1 MNARFEKGRATLAL
15 CLCILSALALC
26 MRFPE
31 PELSAAAQSSGI
43 LNIMENLRLSLD
55 GTAVL
60 SSFVA
65 AALFFLWRHNRRE
78 SRRRYVLL
86 PVCCFLM
93 AVIWLMAQGFV
104 IGNSLQALTSGLGQ
118 LCKSGIYLLG
128 SAWFLIQLGIALDV
142 FLEQRRDIRAGEER
156 LLAFYRRHSF
166 LCPFL
171 LLLLSCALPLALV
184 YPGGMCADSWCQAGM
199 YFQVVR
205 PDWGLYEF
213 TSHHPPAHTV
223 YFSAMI
229 ALGKKLGSANL
240 GLFAVV
246 LLQAVMHSAVFAYSL
261 HTMKRLG
268 APRYLRV
275 LSLLAVMFCPFYVT
289 AYPAV
294 VKDNVYSWAIVLFVI
309 EVIYTLHLGQDYWRS
324 WRHMALLAL
333 GILTAML
340 MRNNGKYVIYPMVLL
355 LLVLFFLQY
364 KKTGVPRRVALAL
377 LLPVL
382 AANLIQSGLMSRY
395 SIEKGSIREALSMPI
410 QQTARYVL
418 ERGDEVTAEEEAA
431 IRAVLDYD
439 NMARDYY
446 PMESDPVKD
455 TFNPEA
461 TTADVLNY
469 LKAWLRMGLKHPM
482 VYLKATVNQSYP
494 LVFPFSEC
502 NALANGTLNRY
513 HLFAAEAIG
522 IQDVEVAPRLN
533 NIRNEFNQDLFY
545 LPFTGLVCS
554 IPVHVLVLMFLC
566 CYALSRRYWRFLIP
580 ALPLLLSVGI
590 ILLAPGIA
598 GTPRYAYPIV
608 YSLPVVLAYYCSIIR
623 IHAGK
628 VQQ

>member
-1 MNARFEKGRATLAL
+1 MKVFPERGRASLAL
-15 CLCILSALALC
+15 CLCVLSALALC
-26 MRFPE
+26 MQFPE
-31 PELSAAAQSSGI
+31 PALSNAAQGSGI

-65 AALFFLWRHNRRE
+65 AALYFLWRHNRRE
-78 SRRRYVLL
+78 SRRHYVLL
-86 PVCCFLM
+86 PICCFFV

-104 IGNSLQALTSGLGQ
+104 IDNSLQALTSGLGQ
-118 LCKSGIYLLG
+118 MFKSGIYLLG
-128 SAWFLIQLGIALDV
+128 SAWFLTQLGIALDV
-142 FLEQRRDIRAGEER
+142 FIQSGSDIKEGKGR
-156 LLAFYRRHSF
+156 LQAFIRRHSF

-171 LLLLSCALPLALV
+171 LLLFSCALPLALV
-184 YPGGMCADSWCQAGM
+184 FPGGMNADSWCQAGM

-223 YFSAMI
+223 LFSSII
-229 ALGKKLGSANL
+229 ALGRKLGSADM
-240 GLFAVV
+240 GLFAVM
-246 LLQAVMHSAVFAYSL
+246 LLQALLHSAVFAYAF
-261 HTMKRLG
+261 HTMGQLG

-275 LSLLAVMFCPFYVT
+275 LGLLAAMFSPFYVT
-289 AYPAV
+289 AYPTI
-294 VKDNVYSWAIVLFVI
+294 VKDNVYSWAILLFVI
-309 EVIYTLHLGQDYWRS
+309 EVICMLHLGRDYWRS
-324 WRHMALLAL
+324 GRHMALLAL
-333 GILTAML
+333 GILGSML

-355 LLVLFFLQY
+355 LLMVFCIRY
-364 KKTGVPRRVALAL
+364 KKTGVPRRVALCL

-382 AANLIQSGLMSRY
+382 AANLIQSGLMSHY
-395 SIEKGSIREALSMPI
+395 NIQKGSIREALSMPI

-455 TFNPEA
+455 AFNPEA
-461 TTADVLNY
+461 TTENVVNY
-469 LKAWLRMGLKHPM
+469 LKTWLHMGLKHPL
-482 VYLKATVNQSYP
+482 VYVKATVNQSYP
-494 LVFPFSEC
+494 LVYPFAEC
-502 NALANGTLNRY
+502 NRLANGTLNQY
-513 HLFAAEAIG
+513 HLFAAETIG
-522 IQDVEVAPRLN
+522 IHDMEVAPRLN
-533 NIRNEFNQDLFY
+533 NIRNELNHDLFY

-566 CYALSRRYWRFLIP
+566 CYALSRRHWRFLIP

-608 YSLPVVLAYYCSIIR
+608 YSLPVVMAYYYSLV
-623 IHAGK
+623 K
-628 VQQ
+628 KKE

>member
-1 MNARFEKGRATLAL
+1 MKANFEKGRTLLAL
-15 CLCILSALALC
+15 SLCILSSLALC
-26 MRFPE
+26 MQFSE
-31 PELSAAAQSSGI
+31 PELSNAARDSGI
-43 LNIMENLRLSLD
+43 LNMMENLRLSLD

-65 AALFFLWRHNRRE
+65 AALYFLWRHNRQE
-78 SRRRYVLL
+78 SQRRYVLL
-86 PVCCFLM
+86 PICCFFI
-93 AVIWLMAQGFV
+93 AVIWLMARGFE
-104 IGNSLQALTSGLGQ
+104 IDNTLQSLTSGWGQ
-118 LCKSGIYLLG
+118 VFKSGVYLLG
-128 SAWFLIQLGIALDV
+128 SAWFLTQLGIALDL
-142 FLEQRRDIRAGEER
+142 FLEQGTDIRTGSGR

-171 LLLLSCALPLALV
+171 ILLLSCILPLALA

-205 PDWGLYEF
+205 PDWGPYEF

-223 YFSAMI
+223 YFSSII

-240 GLFAVV
+240 GLFAVM
-246 LLQAVMHSAVFAYSL
+246 LLQAGMHSAVFAYAL
-261 HTMKRLG
+261 HTMRQLG

-294 VKDNVYSWAIVLFVI
+294 IKDNVYSWAILLFVV
-309 EVIYTLHLGQDYWRS
+309 EVIHMLRLGRDYWRS
-324 WRHMALLAL
+324 GRHMALLAL
-333 GILTAML
+333 GILGAVL

-355 LLVLFFLQY
+355 LLILFFIQY
-364 KKTGVPRRVALAL
+364 KKTGVLRRAALCL

-382 AANLIQSGLMSRY
+382 AANLIQSGLMRHY
-395 SIEKGSIREALSMPI
+395 DIEKGSIREALSMPI

-418 ERGDEVTAEEEAA
+418 ERGDEVTEEEKAA
-431 IRAVLDYD
+431 IAAVLDYD

-455 TFNPEA
+455 AFNPSA

-469 LKAWLRMGLKHPM
+469 LKTWLRMGLKHPM
-482 VYLKATVNQSYP
+482 VYVKATVNQSYP
-494 LVFPFSEC
+494 LVYPFAEC
-502 NALANGTLNRY
+502 NQLANGTLSRY
-513 HLFAAEAIG
+513 HLFAAETIG
-522 IQDVEVAPRLN
+522 IHDVEVAPRLN
-533 NIRNEFNQDLFY
+533 NIRNEFNADLFY

-554 IPVHVLVLMFLC
+554 IPVHVLVLMLLC
-566 CYALSRRYWRFLIP
+566 CCALSRRRWCFLIP

-590 ILLAPGIA
+590 VLLAPGIS
-598 GTPRYAYPIV
+598 GTPRSAYPIV
-608 YSLPVVLAYYCSIIR
+608 YSLPVVMACYCSLV
-623 IHAGK
+623 K
-628 VQQ
+628 KE